1 MHHASINEKSNE
13 GNPPKWFPSHHDSK
27 ATLLKS
33 YMACIKRVSKTWSKG
48 CLPGSAKSSGS
59 SKSSGPTPSS
69 ATQSII
75 AKYNEEN
82 KAIIKQKN
90 QSAQKNVNSFCKIL
104 DGIIRRGKLLFL
116 DLELWNR
123 RYGFSEAY
131 LNAIT
136 HI

>member
-1 MHHASINEKSNE
+1 M
-13 GNPPKWFPSHHDSK
+13 
-27 ATLLKS
+27 T
-33 YMACIKRVSKTWSKG
+33 CIKRFHRHGQRAACLAQQSLRGLQSLLAQLLCQQRNLSSQNNNGKNKG
-48 CLPGSAKSSGS
+48 
-59 SKSSGPTPSS
+59 
-69 ATQSII
+69 
-75 AKYNEEN
+75 
-82 KAIIKQKN
+82 IIKQKN

-104 DGIIRRGKLLFL
+104 DGVLRRGKLLVL